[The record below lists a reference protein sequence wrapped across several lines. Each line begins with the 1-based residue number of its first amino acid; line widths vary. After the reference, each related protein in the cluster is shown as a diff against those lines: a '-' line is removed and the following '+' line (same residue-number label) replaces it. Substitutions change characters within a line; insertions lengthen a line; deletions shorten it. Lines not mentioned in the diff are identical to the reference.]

1 MFNFLKRKTKEDP
14 ILKELQRQDLEIKE
28 LMKGHGERQKKL
40 DKEINDAENA
50 LRKLGYTDEDFE
62 RLKQKSRLKVVK

>member
-1 MFNFLKRKTKEDP
+1 MFNFLKRKIKEDP
-14 ILKELQRQDLEIKE
+14 ILKKLQRQDLEIKE
-28 LMKGHGERQKKL
+28 LMKGHEERQKKL

-50 LRKLGYTDEDFE
+50 LRKLGYADEDFE

>member
-14 ILKELQRQDLEIKE
+14 ILKELQRQGLEIKE
-28 LMKGHGERQKKL
+28 LMKGHEERQKKL
-40 DKEINDAENA
+40 DKEINDAENV

-62 RLKQKSRLKVVK
+62 SLKQKSRLKVVK

>member
-1 MFNFLKRKTKEDP
+1 MFNFLKRKTKEDL

-28 LMKGHGERQKKL
+28 LMKGHEERQKKL